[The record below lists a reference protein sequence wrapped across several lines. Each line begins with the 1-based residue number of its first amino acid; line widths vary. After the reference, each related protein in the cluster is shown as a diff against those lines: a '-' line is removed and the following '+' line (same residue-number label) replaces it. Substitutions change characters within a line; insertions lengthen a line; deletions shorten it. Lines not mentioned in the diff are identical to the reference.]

1 MKPRQRDSWKA
12 FLGNLRKIWK
22 TEAKKKEIK
31 QKLVRAMLRHG
42 YDEEIIAWC
51 VPDFTLEE
59 VESISE
65 HALTKYFA

>member
-1 MKPRQRDSWKA
+1 MEG
-12 FLGNLRKIWK
+12 FLGEFKEDMENGS
-22 TEAKKKEIK
+22 EEKKKEIK

>member
-1 MKPRQRDSWKA
+1 MEG
-12 FLGNLRKIWK
+12 FLGKFKEDMENGSEER
-22 TEAKKKEIK
+22 KKEIK
-31 QKLVRAMLRHG
+31 QKLIRAMLRHG

-65 HALTKYFA
+65 HALTKYFCLIFAR